1 MIIEIIPGDI
11 LTREDLAGEKAGTPK
26 RILAWTNHQWI
37 NKRGFLHEIGSRYNQ
52 ELCQLLKT
60 GKTVPLW
67 HVFSVPCDIEGMDTI
82 VHPIAVNRRIDSQ
95 NQDWSEL
102 WPSLRDAL
110 SYLYVHRNLGQEEET
125 EGDENV
131 IDGPLLERIRGIV
144 PSPGIDVAHQ
154 VREMVIAHIRAT
166 REPVRSVLIG
176 GADGQKN
183 AADLTKTISAMEDSL
198 LPIILFLGTEAQKV
212 AVRNVIPLFP
222 ALQARKKLVDAVAA

>member
-1 MIIEIIPGDI
+1 M
-11 LTREDLAGEKAGTPK
+11 
-26 RILAWTNHQWI
+26 
-37 NKRGFLHEIGSRYNQ
+37 
-52 ELCQLLKT
+52 
-60 GKTVPLW
+60 
-67 HVFSVPCDIEGMDTI
+67 
-82 VHPIAVNRRIDSQ
+82 
-95 NQDWSEL
+95 
-102 WPSLRDAL
+102 
-110 SYLYVHRNLGQEEET
+110 
-125 EGDENV
+125 
-131 IDGPLLERIRGIV
+131 ERIRGIV